1 MSKLLIWAGAL
12 TMIGAFFFPVGVG
25 MVANMDA
32 MQVRG
37 MVHASGVGMLL
48 AGSIGKACD
57 AVCAA
62 MRSTGAS
69 D

>member
-1 MSKLLIWAGAL
+1 
-12 TMIGAFFFPVGVG
+12 